1 MQTALNEQRETAEA
15 FVRKYFPK
23 KYFYFPNPNPDGKS
37 NIDAKNLKKTSW
49 KMTFDST
56 VKFPK

>member
-37 NIDAKNLKKTSW
+37 NIDAKNLKKTS
-49 KMTFDST
+49 
-56 VKFPK
+56 